1 MPVST
6 GAGRSVSSTRCPPC
20 RPTPTARVIDLSV
33 RWASMGPILVG
44 MTSALDRCRQKR
56 REQAGARSPGA
67 VGCQYGEHLRTQIG
81 RRSSFGRRQ
90 SACLRR
96 NAGISISSIPLL
108 ASASTFAAALRPLRH
123 TLGVVSAL

>member
-1 MPVST
+1 
-6 GAGRSVSSTRCPPC
+6 
-20 RPTPTARVIDLSV
+20 
-33 RWASMGPILVG
+33 
-44 MTSALDRCRQKR
+44 MTSALDGFRRKR
-56 REQAGARSPGA
+56 RAQAGARSQGA
-67 VGCQYGEHLRTQIG
+67 AGFLYGERLRTQIG
-81 RRSSFGRRQ
+81 LRSSFGRRQ